1 LSARTPASAWY
12 ALGVLFVVYVAN
24 FVDRQILAIV
34 LDDVK
39 AELQVSDTLMGL
51 LSGPAFVVFYTVAGI
66 PIARL
71 ADRSSRRTIIA
82 CGLAV
87 WSVMTALCGLA
98 KSYPQ
103 LLLARIGVGVGEAAG
118 TPPSHSLLSDLF
130 PPERRA
136 TALSIYAMGIYVG
149 VMFGYLAG
157 GFVREAFDWRTAF
170 LVVGLPGIPLALLVQ
185 ASVREPVRGASD
197 GRADEATPP
206 LREVVRFLASRRAFV
221 WVTIAACFQS
231 LSGYSILAWA
241 PSFLRRVHAMD
252 PAEAGLSIGLVTGIG
267 GAFGAWLGGALV
279 DRLAR
284 RDRRWIVWLPA
295 WVSALSVPFAVPFYL
310 AEGRTA
316 TLAAFVPFYVL
327 SAMYVGPL
335 WSVGQSVVRPRMR
348 ALASAILL
356 VVLNLVGLGL
366 GPLAVGAANDLLH
379 ARLGDD
385 AIRWSLLVMAGMG
398 GLAAWP
404 FARAAR
410 TLRAELDAAGG
421 AAPPPAGA

>member
-1 LSARTPASAWY
+1 MSARTPASAWY
-12 ALGVLFVVYVAN
+12 ALAVLFVVYVAN

-71 ADRSSRRTIIA
+71 ADRGSRRTIIA
-82 CGLAV
+82 CGLAL

-98 KSYPQ
+98 RSYPQ

-130 PPERRA
+130 PAERRA
-136 TALSIYAMGIYVG
+136 TALSLYAMGIYVG

-185 ASVREPVRGASD
+185 ATVREPARGASD

-206 LREVVRFLASRRAFV
+206 LREVLRFLASRRAFV

-310 AEGRTA
+310 AEGRAA

-379 ARLGDD
+379 DRLGDD